1 MLDGSGAG
9 PVEAKVSQRLDAAIN
24 TPQDPGGHVG
34 DPVQRARQGR
44 FRLSSGV

>member
-9 PVEAKVSQRLDAAIN
+9 PMEAKVSQRLETAIN
-24 TPQDPGGHVG
+24 TRQAKVRPVGG
-34 DPVQRARQGR
+34 PVRRARQGR